1 MIKVTSHFVLVSS
14 SMLGTNNVLIIEHR
28 LLFFNLKRQLSFP
41 YNKCIK
47 YMYFELFVPYMFLK
61 ILYNNNRHDDDT
73 CVTFHL
79 VALVIGNALKRSS
92 LGLTTCHVNII
103 LVKKVFS
110 TFLIL
115 PQWHLHYAY
124 MPLGPKENLSHHGKI
139 VPCDEYVNCFANYF
153 FSWFPFVCFFMILSY
168 GGDKLFMILFCFFG
182 LLHWIQLL
190 EVLPY

>member
-1 MIKVTSHFVLVSS
+1 
-14 SMLGTNNVLIIEHR
+14 
-28 LLFFNLKRQLSFP
+28 
-41 YNKCIK
+41 
-47 YMYFELFVPYMFLK
+47 MYFELFVPYMFLK

-110 TFLIL
+110 TLLIL